1 MHLSRLAFLS
11 VIRNDPK
18 SCLPALGVIMSIKD
32 LLCQIEVWS
41 SKLTNINEVDYLDI
55 VVTLNPFL
63 RVLTREELVSLS
75 WSVCLRVFT
84 EQLFFGLCSKTDK
97 YAHSKGWWWLTA
109 AGLSSLL
116 IPLVKPMDF
125 EIELNWQTLSVLKMS
140 PSLHIS
146 LSVKNKT
153 KQTNRDINCSFSHY

>member
-41 SKLTNINEVDYLDI
+41 SYKLTNINEVDYLDN

-63 RVLTREELVSLS
+63 RVLTREELVALS
-75 WSVCLRVFT
+75 
-84 EQLFFGLCSKTDK
+84 
-97 YAHSKGWWWLTA
+97 
-109 AGLSSLL
+109 
-116 IPLVKPMDF
+116 
-125 EIELNWQTLSVLKMS
+125 
-140 PSLHIS
+140 
-146 LSVKNKT
+146 
-153 KQTNRDINCSFSHY
+153 